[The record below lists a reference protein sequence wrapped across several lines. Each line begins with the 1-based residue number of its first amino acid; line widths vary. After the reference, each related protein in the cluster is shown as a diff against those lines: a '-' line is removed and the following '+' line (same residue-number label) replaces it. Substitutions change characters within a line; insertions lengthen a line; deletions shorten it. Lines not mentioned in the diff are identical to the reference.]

1 MKKVISILIIS
12 VLLIAGLFVLTGCG
26 DNETATGGSS
36 SNSGNK
42 SNSWTTKV
50 PGLPD
55 YPKGELVRNEQND
68 DGSGSVYY
76 NNTTLAEFEEYCKS
90 LKDNGIVPGNA
101 NFDFF
106 ESGEYYFCKNE
117 SAGYDY
123 TIKFYQEPGSMTRVT
138 NGVEEKIYWT
148 VSIGYGQL

>member
-1 MKKVISILIIS
+1 MKKVISILL
-12 VLLIAGLFVLTGCG
+12 VAVMLMAGLFVLTGCG

-36 SNSGNK
+36 SSGNK

-55 YPKGELVRNEQND
+55 YPKGELVRESRHD
-68 DGSGSVYY
+68 DGSGNIYY
-76 NNTTLAEFEEYCKS
+76 NNTTLEEFQEYCKS

-106 ESGEYYFCKNE
+106 ESGEYYYCKNE

-123 TIKFYQEPGSMTRVT
+123 TIEFHKEPGSMTRVT
-138 NGVEEKIYWT
+138 DGVEEKIYWT
-148 VSIGYGQL
+148 VSISYGSI